1 MSDADLNTLKALLD
15 GQNHTIAA
23 QWAGL
28 RYELQARFDAVD
40 DRLYAIDEKQRIANG
55 RVTKMEGSLERV
67 DERISQLQREENAQ
81 ESRLNDL
88 ERRHDRR
95 RAADRVPARTVTRRD
110 ALMFSTGGAAV
121 IGVIKFAVWA
131 YHEIKGLL

>member
-1 MSDADLNTLKALLD
+1 MSGADLNTLKALLD

-28 RYELQARFDAVD
+28 RYELEARFDAVD
-40 DRLYAIDEKQRIANG
+40 DRLTAIDEKQRIANG

-67 DERISQLQREENAQ
+67 DERIANLQRSEGSQ
-81 ESRLNDL
+81 EARLTDI
-88 ERRHDRR
+88 ERRQLKRR
-95 RAADRVPARTVTRRD
+95 STDHAPRTLTRRD
-110 ALMFSTGGAAV
+110 AVMFSTGGAAV

-131 YHEIKGLL
+131 FHEIKGLL